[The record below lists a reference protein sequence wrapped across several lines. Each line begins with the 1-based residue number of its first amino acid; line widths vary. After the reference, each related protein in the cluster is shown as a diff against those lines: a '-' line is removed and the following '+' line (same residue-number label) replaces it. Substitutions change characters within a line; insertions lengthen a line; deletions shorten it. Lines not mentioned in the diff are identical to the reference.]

1 MQAAPVI
8 VCPDCRAPIKR
19 IVFMEIGECVDH
31 GYVRWQRDQPEVDD
45 DE

>member
-1 MQAAPVI
+1 MI
-8 VCPDCRAPIKR
+8 VCPDCRAPIER

-31 GYVRWQRDQPEVDD
+31 GYVRWQREPGEDTE